1 MSDLLHLV
9 ISTPDAILA
18 DRKIRALRAQTHD
31 GAFGIWP
38 GHTDLV
44 ATLPP
49 SVLHLE
55 NEDGHKTYCA
65 LRNGV
70 LLVSKGAQIDIAC
83 REALLGDNLPKLEA
97 QVLAMRTQN
106 LDARRRAQVEQTRLH
121 AKAIRQMIL
130 RLHSRSG
137 WPDRAAAQEI

>member
-1 MSDLLHLV
+1 MSRLLHLV
-9 ISTPDAILA
+9 IAAPDAILA
-18 DRKIRALRAQTHD
+18 DRNIRTLRAETHD

-55 NEDGHKTYCA
+55 EESGHKTYCA

-70 LLVSKGAQIDIAC
+70 LLVSKGTQIEIAC
-83 REALLGDNLPKLEA
+83 REALLGDDLPKLEA
-97 QVLAMRTQN
+97 QVIAMRSQN
-106 LDARRRAQVEQTRLH
+106 LDARRRAQVEQTRLQ

-130 RLHSRSG
+130 RFHSQAG
-137 WPDRAAAQEI
+137 WPDLAPPQET